1 MFILK
6 LNSCLS
12 RPTYNLQVGHGYGTD
27 FYGSQEISQI
37 VCIFFFSYKRDPVFH
52 HIYKTVFK
60 NKKSRTTKL
69 GDKKFMNRQVGP
81 MLSTKRNSERCYE
94 YFMSDS
100 ILYLTTFNL
109 TYLNLNDSLEKILML
124 GKIEGG
130 MTENVMAAWLH

>member
-69 GDKKFMNRQVGP
+69 GDKKFMNR
-81 MLSTKRNSERCYE
+81 
-94 YFMSDS
+94 
-100 ILYLTTFNL
+100 
-109 TYLNLNDSLEKILML
+109 
-124 GKIEGG
+124 
-130 MTENVMAAWLH
+130 